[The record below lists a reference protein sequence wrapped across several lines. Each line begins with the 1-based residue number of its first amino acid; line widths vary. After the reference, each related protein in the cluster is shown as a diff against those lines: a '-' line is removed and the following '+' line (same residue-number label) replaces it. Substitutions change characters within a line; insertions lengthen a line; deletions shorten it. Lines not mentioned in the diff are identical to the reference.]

1 MPHARSD
8 DHNGFIWPWNL
19 VNLCEAPSIAKYA
32 SCVNGQDFTSWLGF
46 YVWSCTSAK
55 TRLHLSSGKVCNPY
69 RCMLLLDLLNN
80 TPKWFDTILT
90 ILPKKNKN
98 SVPVRNIV
106 ILKFLK
112 GNGQMLEL
120 LTKQGSIL
128 MKLHTLKS
136 KKKTTQ
142 NKQKKA
148 TKLSTLERGKVWNM
162 FFSLYKKYGR
172 YIPWEK
178 QGHFCYGSSTCF
190 NVWRQFPIHS
200 IGVAP
205 VKEWVSL
212 V

>member
-1 MPHARSD
+1 MEELSKSLENLAQHWALLFKGSHQGYNTALLEEPKHVFVPHARSD

-136 KKKTTQ
+136 KKKKQHKTNKKKQQ
-142 NKQKKA
+142 N
-148 TKLSTLERGKVWNM
+148 
-162 FFSLYKKYGR
+162 Y
-172 YIPWEK
+172 P
-178 QGHFCYGSSTCF
+178 
-190 NVWRQFPIHS
+190 P
-200 IGVAP
+200 
-205 VKEWVSL
+205 
-212 V
+212 